1 MRRVLLLPALALV
14 AVLVAPASAASADD
28 YRARVLAALGGSTAD
43 AAVVV
48 SVEGVGRVVDLSGS
62 VGLPPA
68 STQKLYSV
76 GAALARLGPDAR
88 LRTEVRRVGELQPDG
103 TLVGDLVLV
112 GGGDPTLDRKALF
125 ALGHLVARAGVRR
138 VTGSLF
144 IDDSRFD
151 RARSAPGWRAG
162 WVPDESGPLSSFAVD
177 RNRWRR
183 DGAFIAD
190 PAGPNGERARIGLGW
205 GGVAFGGPTRVGA
218 HPSGPG
224 ELVTVRESPTIT
236 ELARRIL
243 KDSDNFDSE
252 LLLKELGARVLSNGS
267 TAGGIDAVNRLADE
281 LGVPRGL
288 GTDGSG
294 LSSVGRH
301 TAAGE
306 VAWLEAMD
314 RLPSHVALRSALAV
328 ACGDGTLRTRLCG
341 TAAAG
346 RVAAKTGSLP
356 GVVTLAGYTTS
367 ATGKK
372 VIFSIMLANARNS
385 GAARAAV
392 DRAAAAIA
400 TFPG

>member
-1 MRRVLLLPALALV
+1 MRRLLLSVLALV
-14 AVLVAPASAASADD
+14 VLFMAPLAAASADD
-28 YRARVLAALGGSTAD
+28 YRGRVLAALGGSTAD

-48 SVEGVGRVVDLSGS
+48 SVEGVGRVVDHSGS

-68 STQKLYSV
+68 STQKLYTV
-76 GAALARLGPDAR
+76 GAALARLGPEAR
-88 LRTEVRRVGELQPDG
+88 LRTEVRRVGPLQPDG
-103 TLVGDLVLV
+103 TLAGDLVLV

-125 ALGHLVARAGVRR
+125 ALGHAVARAGVRR
-138 VTGSLF
+138 VTGSLW
-144 IDDSRFD
+144 IDDTRHD
-151 RARSAPGWRAG
+151 RARSGPGWRPG
-162 WVPDESGPLSSFAVD
+162 WVPNESGPLSSFAVD

-183 DGAFIAD
+183 DSAFIAD
-190 PAGPNGERARIGLGW
+190 PAGPNGERARLGLGW

-218 HPSGPG
+218 HPDGPG
-224 ELVTVRESPTIT
+224 ELVTVRESPPLA

-243 KDSDNFDSE
+243 TDSDDFDSE
-252 LLLKELGARVLSNGS
+252 LLLKELGARLVGNGS

-288 GTDGSG
+288 GADGSG
-294 LSSVGRH
+294 LSSINRH
-301 TAAGE
+301 TAAGQ

-314 RLPSHVALRSALAV
+314 RLPSHVALRAALAV

-346 RVAAKTGSLP
+346 RVAAKTGTLP

-367 ATGKK
+367 ATGRK
-372 VIFSIMLANARNS
+372 VTFAILLANARNT

-400 TFPG
+400 TYPG